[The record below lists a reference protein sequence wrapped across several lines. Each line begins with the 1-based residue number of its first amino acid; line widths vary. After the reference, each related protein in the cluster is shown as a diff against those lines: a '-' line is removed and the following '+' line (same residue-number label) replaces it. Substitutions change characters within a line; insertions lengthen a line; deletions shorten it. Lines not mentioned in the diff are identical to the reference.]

1 MNSKLDE
8 NIFENIDV
16 LFETSPLE
24 AENYMLE
31 VLAESRKT
39 NRDDISLKL
48 YNELIGYYRQTSEKE
63 KLLKVINA
71 VSDLLINM
79 KMEGTISYATTMLN
93 IANAY
98 RSIGELELA
107 RKYYAITQEIYNKE
121 INENHLDKN
130 DMSVAGLYNNM
141 SLLYQELKDY
151 KQAEDL
157 LKQALVIA
165 TEKQE
170 KFEIAVTYANLAN
183 TMLLAKDYNQ
193 AYKYSNEAIC
203 RFKARNYLDAHYCA
217 ALSAKAACYYEWGN
231 KAMAKAIFKEALD
244 IVENTIGYNSQYER
258 LKESLQMCEKM
269 DQNAV
274 TLTGMELSK
283 KYFEEY
289 GLPIIEKDFK
299 EFSDSITIGLIG
311 EGSDCYG
318 FDDAY
323 SVDHDFGPGFCIF
336 VDDSAYEKI
345 GEDIKKAYDNLPKE
359 YMGYTRKETALGQGR
374 TGVIKSSDFYK
385 KHLGTDIYEEIDFS
399 VIKAY
404 ELAVCSNGQIFH
416 GKNSEFIAMREKLQR
431 GYSER
436 IRLMK
441 MAEDAALFSQTG
453 QYNFSR
459 MMYREDDFTAQI
471 MVSEFCKAAMIF
483 YHHFY
488 NAYPPHD
495 KWLKKSVQKL
505 PEGNILIS
513 LLEKVTNMIKI
524 SENTTDIAKAIDEVG
539 AFFAGKMYESGDISD
554 IEPYLGEHVSELLLK
569 ASIIENSK
577 EELVNKI
584 ARLEFKAFDE
594 VKNEGGRASCQDDWP
609 TFSVMRKSQYLTWNK
624 DMLIQY
630 YYDFTREYEHGH
642 NLITEK
648 YGRMMENTAPDRYE
662 AIKDYFPVLSE
673 QKKAI
678 VEQVVALQM
687 AMTDEFGKEY
697 PGLSGNARSFY
708 SVDDN
713 LYNTSYETYLRGEIS
728 TYSDKMLQLYA
739 GYVVDCVKNGINI
752 AKETISNTAILYGFK
767 DLDSFEKSAK

>member
-1 MNSKLDE
+1 MNISLDE
-8 NIFENIDV
+8 NIFENIDA

-24 AENYMLE
+24 AENYMLA
-31 VLAESRKT
+31 VLEESKKAK
-39 NRDDISLKL
+39 RDDISLKL

-63 KLLKVINA
+63 KLLKVISD
-71 VSDLLINM
+71 VSSLLINM

-98 RSIGELELA
+98 RSIGELKLA
-107 RKYYAITQEIYNKE
+107 EAHYTITQEIYNTE
-121 INENHLDKN
+121 INENRLDKN
-130 DMSVAGLYNNM
+130 DICVAGLYNNM
-141 SLLYQELKDY
+141 SLLYQEMQNY
-151 KQAEDL
+151 KKAEIL
-157 LKQALVIA
+157 LKKALAIV
-165 TEKQE
+165 TDKQE

-183 TMLLAKDYNQ
+183 TMLLAKDYDQ
-193 AYKYSNEAIC
+193 AYRYSNEAIC

-217 ALSAKAACYYEWGN
+217 ALSAKATCHYEWGN

-244 IVENTIGYNSQYER
+244 IVEKTIGHNGQYER
-258 LKESLQMCEKM
+258 LKESMLMCEEK
-269 DQNAV
+269 DYNTV
-274 TLTGMELSK
+274 SLTGLELSR
-283 KYFEEY
+283 KYYEEY
-289 GLPIIEKDFK
+289 GVKLIEK
-299 EFSDSITIGLIG
+299 EFQDYSNGITVGLIG

-318 FDDAY
+318 FDDEY

-336 VDDSAYEKI
+336 VDDEIYEKI
-345 GEDIKKAYDNLPKE
+345 GKEIKNAYENLPKE
-359 YMGYTRKETALGQGR
+359 YMGYKRKETALGQGR
-374 TGVIKSSDFYK
+374 IGVIKSSDFYK
-385 KHLGTDIYEEIDFS
+385 KHLGTSVYEEVDFS
-399 VIKAY
+399 VIKDY
-404 ELAVCSNGQIFH
+404 ELAVCTNGQIFC
-416 GKNSEFIAMREKLQR
+416 GNNSEFIVMRESLKK
-431 GYSER
+431 GYPEK

-441 MAEDAALFSQTG
+441 LAEDVASFSQTG
-453 QYNFSR
+453 QYNYAR
-459 MMYREDDFTAQI
+459 MMQREDDFTARI
-471 MVSEFCKAAMIF
+471 MISEFCKTAMIF
-483 YHHFY
+483 YHHFN

-495 KWLKKSVQKL
+495 KWLKKSVLKL
-505 PEGNILIS
+505 PEGDILIS

-524 SENTTDIAKAIDEVG
+524 SEDTNDIAKAIDEVG
-539 AFFAGKMYESGDISD
+539 SFFAEKMYETGDISD

-569 ASIIENSK
+569 ASIIESSK

-624 DMLIQY
+624 DMLVQY
-630 YYDFTREYEHGH
+630 YYDFTREYEKGH

-662 AIKDYFPVLSE
+662 AIKDYFPILSE

-678 VEQVVALQM
+678 IEQVVALQM
-687 AMTDEFGKEY
+687 SMTDEFGKEY

-767 DLDSFEKSAK
+767 DLESFEKSSK